1 MYRFKADF
9 NNIAQCGVLDNGGV
23 TRLALTPPD
32 HEARTYLIK
41 RMRAAG
47 LEVHIDAVGNI
58 HGVLAGTHPDL
69 AEVVVG
75 SHLDTVPQGGH
86 YDGVIGVLAGV
97 EVVRRLR
104 DANIRPRRSIR
115 IINFCAE
122 ESSRFG
128 VATLGSKALSG
139 KIDIQKLREMKDRD
153 GVSFATALERCGCN
167 IAALEQD
174 ILHPGDIHAFL
185 ELHIEQGRRLEEEGI
200 DIGLVCAIAAPTRFD
215 LVISGRSD
223 HSGNTPMHMR
233 RDALA
238 GAAEVVLAVERIAT
252 TMSDSGVGTV
262 GVLEVEPGVMN
273 VVPGRVHMQIDIRDI
288 DMHAK
293 RQVCSKLQDYI
304 KQIGAERDLKI
315 KNRTLCDDTPVP
327 LDAELRARIRRI
339 AGQLNISSIE
349 MPSGA
354 GHDAMN
360 FADIAPTAL
369 IFIPSIDGISHN
381 IREQSSFE
389 AIEKGI
395 ALLYAS
401 VLELAQDEGA

>member
-1 MYRFKADF
+1 MHKFKADF
-9 NNIAQCGVLDNGGV
+9 HTIAQCGVLDNGGV

-32 HEARTYLIK
+32 HEARTCLIK
-41 RMRAAG
+41 IMGSAG
-47 LEVHIDAVGNI
+47 LQVEIDAVGNI
-58 HGVLAGTHPDL
+58 HGVLPGTNPEL

-97 EVVRRLR
+97 EVVRRLGE
-104 DANIRPRRSIR
+104 ANIRPQRSIR

-128 VATLGSKALSG
+128 VATLGSKAVSAR
-139 KIDIQKLREMKDRD
+139 IDSAKLKNLTDRD
-153 GVSFATALERCGCN
+153 GISFATALMQCGCN
-167 IAALEQD
+167 IDALEQD
-174 ILHPGDIHAFL
+174 VFRPGDIHAFL
-185 ELHIEQGRRLEEEGI
+185 ELHIEQGRRLEQDGI
-200 DIGLVCAIAAPTRFD
+200 DIGLVSAIAAPTRFD

-238 GAAEVVLAVERIAT
+238 GAAEMVLAVEKIAT
-252 TMSDSGVGTV
+252 SMSDSGVGTV
-262 GVLEVEPGVMN
+262 GVLEVEPGAIN
-273 VVPGRVHMQIDIRDI
+273 VVPGRVHMQIDIRDT

-293 RQVCSKLQDYI
+293 EQACTRLMERIEY
-304 KQIGAERDLKI
+304 IGAQRALEI
-315 KNRTLCDDTPVP
+315 ETRTLCDDAPVP
-327 LDAELRARIRRI
+327 LDRKLRTRI
-339 AGQLNISSIE
+339 ASIAERLKISSVE

-360 FADIAPTAL
+360 FANIAPTAL

-381 IREQSSFE
+381 IREQSSLD
-389 AIEKGI
+389 AIEKGV

-401 VLELAQDEGA
+401 VLELAQEGEN